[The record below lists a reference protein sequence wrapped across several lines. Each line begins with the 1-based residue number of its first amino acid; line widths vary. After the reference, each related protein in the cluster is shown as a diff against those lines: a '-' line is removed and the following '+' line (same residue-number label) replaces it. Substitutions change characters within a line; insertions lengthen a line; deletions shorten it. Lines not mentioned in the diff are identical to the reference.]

1 MRPGEAFLA
10 ASSTTP
16 NEDSTMNTA
25 STPSSSPETQLD
37 TGSAA
42 PVRTTRRR
50 PSSEPTSLGTRKT
63 SFMLGEDARRALD
76 ELMSLWP
83 FPSKAE
89 AVTHG
94 LLYLA
99 HQSKKGRVS
108 RLPVKE

>member
-1 MRPGEAFLA
+1 MGFLA
-10 ASSTTP
+10 NSNTTP
-16 NEDSTMNTA
+16 KEDYTMNTL
-25 STPSSSPETQLD
+25 STTISSPETKLD
-37 TGSAA
+37 TDPAS
-42 PVRTTRRR
+42 PSRKSRRR

-63 SFMLGEDARRALD
+63 SFMLGEDARSALD

-108 RLPVKE
+108 RLPVQE

>member
-1 MRPGEAFLA
+1 M
-10 ASSTTP
+10 STV
-16 NEDSTMNTA
+16 
-25 STPSSSPETQLD
+25 STPISSPETHLD
-37 TGSAA
+37 TGPAA
-42 PVRTTRRR
+42 PSRKSRRR

-63 SFMLGEDARRALD
+63 SFMLGEDARKALD

-94 LLYLA
+94 LLYLV

-108 RLPVKE
+108 RLPVQE